1 MNIKSVILTVII
13 SIALIATISFLF
25 FRKDNSETRVS
36 EKKDTKY
43 VVKFY
48 SGEVVLFNNNNIIK
62 KFEEVNFDI
71 LPTEDKLRLE
81 EGIVVSSVADAHV
94 LIEDYDG

>member
-25 FRKDNSETRVS
+25 FRKDNSETRES